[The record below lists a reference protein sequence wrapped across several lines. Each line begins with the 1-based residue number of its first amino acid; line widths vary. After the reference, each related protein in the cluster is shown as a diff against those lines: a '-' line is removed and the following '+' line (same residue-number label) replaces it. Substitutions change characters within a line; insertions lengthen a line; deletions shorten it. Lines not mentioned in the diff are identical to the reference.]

1 MLRHRAVKVSVRAAL
16 SLAVGSYQLLNLI
29 ILMILCLCMSTVF

>member
-1 MLRHRAVKVSVRAAL
+1 MLRHRAVKVSVWAAL
-16 SLAVGSYQLLNLI
+16 PLAVGSYQLLNLI